1 MGMSQNIFPA
11 IVGVDSPARRKNSV
25 LRVVDI
31 PILEEKE
38 VGASVASRLRPILI
52 AIEYEV
58 VNSVLT
64 HLSRQIVLNYVIR
77 TDTASTG
84 YNNTMKRVYVR
95 MVKMC
100 YSV

>member
-52 AIEYEV
+52 AIESAV
-58 VNSVLT
+58 VSSVLT
-64 HLSRQIVLNYVIR
+64 PLSRQIVLNYVIR
-77 TDTASTG
+77 HATDSTG
-84 YNNTMKRVYVR
+84 YYNTM
-95 MVKMC
+95 
-100 YSV
+100 